1 MNEDRDTG
9 IIKDEKEHDEKN
21 HAGSS
26 SRENPAASERLD
38 LTGGATIG
46 IDQNAAPAPG
56 AKTKCRRFG
65 EQMPMA
71 DQWQGYAVYHVR
83 QGAGWYHG
91 TSKLQS

>member
-21 HAGSS
+21 HAGSWT
-26 SRENPAASERLD
+26 REKNPAAGERLD
-38 LTGGATIG
+38 RTGGATIG

-71 DQWQGYAVYHVR
+71 DQ
-83 QGAGWYHG
+83 
-91 TSKLQS
+91 

>member
-26 SRENPAASERLD
+26 TRENPAASGRLD
-38 LTGGATIG
+38 RTGGATIG

-71 DQWQGYAVYHVR
+71 DQ
-83 QGAGWYHG
+83 
-91 TSKLQS
+91 